1 MSTPILL
8 ATSPA
13 ACPPMPSQTTKI
25 PSWVSYPKL
34 SSLLVRTQP
43 TSLLP
48 DTSILKLIRSP
59 MCSERVCWSGGKP
72 FGKPHISEGIERFC
86 GFYWGCA
93 RVGKRERANHRYQ
106 LLVQH
111 LWKTFQAALVS
122 YHRMAYNRALRPA
135 LIGEIS
141 GCPHERC
148 WVTRCRLR
156 ARLRSALKPQPFRKV
171 LFRSVRAQTISAV
184 RGYQKQRMAR
194 EAASEFKVP
203 GNLK

>member
-93 RVGKRERANHRYQ
+93 RVGKGERANGRY
-106 LLVQH
+106 H
-111 LWKTFQAALVS
+111 LPGKGCGKLRSRAIATSQAKRYNLAQSPNLFGDRGGLAGRTKAAALS
-122 YHRMAYNRALRPA
+122 
-135 LIGEIS
+135 
-141 GCPHERC
+141 
-148 WVTRCRLR
+148 
-156 ARLRSALKPQPFRKV
+156 
-171 LFRSVRAQTISAV
+171 
-184 RGYQKQRMAR
+184 
-194 EAASEFKVP
+194 
-203 GNLK
+203 